1 MYLLRWSCGEL
12 HYDERTYEVVIHL
25 LKENVLRVYLPMV
38 VRIPIVKQHH
48 ESSFLKR
55 DIFL

>member
-38 VRIPIVKQHH
+38 VRIPIVK
-48 ESSFLKR
+48 
-55 DIFL
+55 